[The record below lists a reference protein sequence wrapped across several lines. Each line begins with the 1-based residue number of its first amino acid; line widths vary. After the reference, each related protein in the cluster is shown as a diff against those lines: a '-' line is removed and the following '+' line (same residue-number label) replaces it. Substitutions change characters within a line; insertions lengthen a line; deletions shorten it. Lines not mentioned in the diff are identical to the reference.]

1 MRTLWNLSLLTLAAA
16 CTGGDGGTDAKTLV
30 IGIES
35 EVKNLDLKTSMDAN
49 SSHVIGLYAQSLLRI
64 NEDMLAETDL
74 ALRYAVEEGGK
85 RYVFTLPTD
94 SSFHDGKPLL
104 CEDVQA
110 SFKQAAGPGSRI
122 QSSFTEVESFECP
135 APDTF
140 VIKVKVPKASFLV
153 ADVSAVRI
161 MPKAVAEATIEA
173 PPIGTGPYKY
183 VGRSDRDILFERFAG
198 FKRHVDGKP
207 QPALFFDKVIVR
219 QIQDPTT
226 RWLSLSSGDVDVLV
240 NALSQQ
246 KVVEAEKNESLR
258 VYKKPGTSFQ
268 YLGFNLRLP
277 KFRDQRVRQALA
289 MAIDREQI
297 IQHKLMGLATKADS
311 VLSPTNFFFSKDLSS
326 RPFDL
331 EGAKKLLKEA
341 GAENLT
347 IELKTSSD
355 RDIAS
360 IVLVIKEMWEKA
372 GVKVTLRPYEFAT
385 FFADVQKGSFEVF
398 SLRWT
403 AVTEP
408 DILFQIF
415 HSKETPPGRNRV
427 YYSNAEVDRLT
438 VAGAREFDQ
447 EKRKEIYARVQKII
461 SDENPYV
468 PLWYPDNI
476 AVATKRLKDYNLHS
490 TGSWWTLLLARK
502 E

>member
-1 MRTLWNLSLLTLAAA
+1 MRTLWKICLLTLATA
-16 CTGGDGGTDAKTLV
+16 CTGSGGGTDPKTLV

-49 SSHVIGLYAQSLLRI
+49 SGHVIGLYAQSLLRI
-64 NEDMLAETDL
+64 NEAMLPETDL
-74 ALRYAVEEGGK
+74 ALHYAVEDNGK

-94 SSFHDGKPLL
+94 SKFHDGKPLL
-104 CEDVQA
+104 CEDVVA

-122 QSSFTEVESFECP
+122 QSSFTDVESFECT
-135 APDTF
+135 APDQF
-140 VIKVKVPKASFLV
+140 VIKVKIPKASFLV

-161 MPKAVAEATIEA
+161 MPKAVAEATGEA
-173 PPIGTGPYKY
+173 PTIGTGPYKY
-183 VGRSDRDILFERFAG
+183 MGRNDRDIIFERFEG
-198 FKRHVDGKP
+198 FRRHANGKP
-207 QPALFFDKVIVR
+207 QPKLFFDKVIVR

-240 NALSQQ
+240 NALSPQ
-246 KVVEAEKNESLR
+246 KVLEAEKNEKLEVHR
-258 VYKKPGTSFQ
+258 KPGTSFQ

-277 KFRDQRVRQALA
+277 KFKDPRVRQALA
-289 MAIDREQI
+289 MAINRDQI
-297 IQHKLMGLATKADS
+297 IEHKLMGLATKADS
-311 VLSPTNFFFSKDLSS
+311 VLSPINFFHAKELTS
-326 RPFDL
+326 RPYDP

-341 GAENLT
+341 GAENLE

-355 RDIAS
+355 RDVAS
-360 IVLVIKEMWEKA
+360 IVLVIKEMWERV
-372 GVKVTLRPYEFAT
+372 GVKVTVRPYEFAT

-415 HSKETPPGRNRV
+415 NSKEVPPGRNRV

-447 EKRKEIYARVQKII
+447 NKRREIYNRVQQII
-461 SDENPYV
+461 SEENPYV
-468 PLWYPDNI
+468 SLWYPDNV
-476 AVATKRLKDYNLHS
+476 AVSTKRLKDYDLHS